1 VFNVTTE
8 NLSKKISFIIPVY
21 NKEKYLKSCL
31 SSIYKLT
38 KYYKFDQEFEV
49 LAINDH
55 SSDNSLKI
63 LNEWKKKNINFK
75 ILNTKKNYGVSF
87 SRNLGIKKSKGEYIF
102 FVDAD
107 DLIRINA
114 FKKAYE
120 IIKKNHS
127 KDIFLFYSE
136 INKKKY
142 NKINNNNSIDKSV
155 RSYSSSL
162 VKINNSFTSWNVWK
176 MIVRKKFLIKNKI
189 FFKNFYQFEDWVFI
203 ATIISKHPKYLL
215 INKFVYS
222 YRLTNF
228 YSGGKTAPK
237 NLYNALKTYNY
248 LRKLKKK
255 LKYIAINKMIANIKM
270 IIYIDLF
277 ALKKNKILKY
287 KKNYPS
293 LNYIFSKNLNAQDKI
308 NSIKIDPS
316 NKIIIFC
323 AGRFGRAIS
332 FKLRDFR
339 QKTKIIIDNNS
350 YYKNLKINNFI
361 VKSSAYLSK
370 NYKKLKDYKFLI
382 CHLNTKV
389 VRSITS
395 NIINKRLNKQQIIKI
410 SDD

>member
-1 VFNVTTE
+1 MFNVTTE

-107 DLIRINA
+107 DLIRVNA

-142 NKINNNNSIDKSV
+142 NRIDNNNSIDKSV

-162 VKINNSFTSWNVWK
+162 VKINNSFSSWNVWN

-189 FFKNFYQFEDWVFI
+189 FFKNLYQFEDWVFI

-222 YRLTNF
+222 YRLINF
-228 YSGGKTAPK
+228 NTAAKTAPK
-237 NLYNALKTYNY
+237 SLYNVLKTYNY

-255 LKYIAINKMIANIKM
+255 LKYIAINKMIDHIKM

-410 SDD
+410 NDV

>member
-1 VFNVTTE
+1 MTTE
-8 NLSKKISFIIPVY
+8 NLFKKISFIIPVY

-63 LNEWKKKNINFK
+63 LNEWKKKNINLK

-87 SRNLGIKKSKGEYIF
+87 ARNLGIKKCKGEYIF

-107 DLIRINA
+107 DFIRINA
-114 FKKAYE
+114 FKKAYK
-120 IIKKNHS
+120 IIKENQS
-127 KDIFLFYSE
+127 KDVFLFYGE
-136 INKKKY
+136 INKKRY
-142 NKINNNNSIDKSV
+142 NRIDSNNSIDESV
-155 RSYSSSL
+155 RSYSGSL
-162 VKINNSFTSWNVWK
+162 LKINNDFSSWNVWK

-189 FFKNFYQFEDWVFI
+189 FFKNFFHFEDWVFI
-203 ATIISKHPKYLL
+203 ATIILKHPKYLL

-222 YRLTNF
+222 FRLTDIHS
-228 YSGGKTAPK
+228 SGK
-237 NLYNALKTYNY
+237 NISHKSIYNTFKVYNY
-248 LRKLKKK
+248 LTKLKKK
-255 LKYIAINKMIANIKM
+255 LKYIAIDKMIANIKM

-277 ALKKNKILKY
+277 MLKKNKILKY

-293 LNYIFSKNLNAQDKI
+293 LNYIFSKNLNVQDKI
-308 NSIKIDPS
+308 NSIKMEPS

-332 FKLRDFR
+332 FKLRDFS
-339 QKTKIIIDNNS
+339 QKTKIIIDNNR
-350 YYKNLKINNFI
+350 YYHNLKINNFI
-361 VKSSAYLSK
+361 VKSSTYLFK
-370 NYKKLKDYKFLI
+370 NFKKLKDYKFLI
-382 CHLNTKV
+382 CHMNTKV

-395 NIINKRLNKQQIIKI
+395 NIVNTRLNKQQIIKI
-410 SDD
+410 NDV

>member
-1 VFNVTTE
+1 VTTE
-8 NLSKKISFIIPVY
+8 NLFKKISFIIPVY

-63 LNEWKKKNINFK
+63 LNEWKKKNINLK

-87 SRNLGIKKSKGEYIF
+87 ARNLGIKKCKGEYIF

-107 DLIRINA
+107 DFIRINA

-120 IIKKNHS
+120 IIKKNQS

-142 NKINNNNSIDKSV
+142 NRIDNNNSIDESV

-162 VKINNSFTSWNVWK
+162 LKINNSFSSWNVWK

-189 FFKNFYQFEDWVFI
+189 FFKNLFQFEDWVFI

-228 YSGGKTAPK
+228 YSEGKTTPK
-237 NLYNALKTYNY
+237 SLYNALKTYNY

-277 ALKKNKILKY
+277 TLKKNKILKY

-293 LNYIFSKNLNAQDKI
+293 LNHIFSKNLNAQDKI

-332 FKLRDFR
+332 FKLKDFR

-350 YYKNLKINNFI
+350 YYKNFKINNFI

-395 NIINKRLNKQQIIKI
+395 SIINTRLNKQQIIKI
-410 SDD
+410 NDA

>member
-1 VFNVTTE
+1 MTTE
-8 NLSKKISFIIPVY
+8 NLFKKISFIIPVY

-107 DLIRINA
+107 DFIRINA

-142 NKINNNNSIDKSV
+142 NRIDNNNSIDESV

-162 VKINNSFTSWNVWK
+162 LKINNSFSSWNVWK

-189 FFKNFYQFEDWVFI
+189 FFKNLFQFEDWVFI

-228 YSGGKTAPK
+228 YSEGKTTPK
-237 NLYNALKTYNY
+237 SLYNALKTYNY

-277 ALKKNKILKY
+277 TLKKNKILKY

-293 LNYIFSKNLNAQDKI
+293 LNHIFSKNLNAQDKI

-332 FKLRDFR
+332 FKLKDFR

-350 YYKNLKINNFI
+350 YYKNFKINNFI

-389 VRSITS
+389 VRYITS

-410 SDD
+410 NDD